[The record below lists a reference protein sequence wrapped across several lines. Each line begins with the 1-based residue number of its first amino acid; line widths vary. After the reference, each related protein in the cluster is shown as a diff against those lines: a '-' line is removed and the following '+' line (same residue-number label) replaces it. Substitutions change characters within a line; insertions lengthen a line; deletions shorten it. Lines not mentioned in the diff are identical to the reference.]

1 MKPKTKIII
10 AIVVGIIVLIIA
22 GIFITSQKNTGP
34 KVLAPI
40 EQFAQCIADSGAK
53 FYGAFWCPHCAAQK
67 QLFSK
72 SASKLLPYVE
82 CSTPDSKGQT
92 KICIDAGI
100 KSYPTWV
107 FTDGSTLSGEQ
118 SLKDLGTK
126 TNCPLP

>member
-1 MKPKTKIII
+1 MKPKNKIII
-10 AIVVGIIVLIIA
+10 AIVVGIIVLIMA
-22 GIFITSQKNTGP
+22 GIFINSQKSTGP

-53 FYGAFWCPHCAAQK
+53 FYGAFWCPHCATQK

-82 CSTPDSKGQT
+82 CSTPDSKNQT
-92 KICIDAGI
+92 QICIDAGI

-118 SLKDLGTK
+118 SLKTLGTK